1 MAVLGFGSRD
11 TAASGGNYIAFFLFF
26 IFLFLF
32 FSAGFKRTAAGGV
45 PVVVGGCKSDW
56 DLHSG
61 FVTRD

>member
-11 TAASGGNYIAFFLFF
+11 TAASGGNYIVFYF
-26 IFLFLF
+26 IFSYF
-32 FSAGFKRTAAGGV
+32 FQPVSNGRRRGGV
-45 PVVVGGCKSDW
+45 PVVGGCKSDW